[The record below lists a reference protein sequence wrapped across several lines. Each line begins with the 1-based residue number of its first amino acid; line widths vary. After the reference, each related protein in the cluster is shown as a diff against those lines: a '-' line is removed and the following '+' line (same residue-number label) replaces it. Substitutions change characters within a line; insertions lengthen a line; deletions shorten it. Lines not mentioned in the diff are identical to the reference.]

1 MAAVTVVVAVVV
13 VVDAQVAAAKVA
25 VVVLVVAVFLAK
37 HEQHAIDHISTVIK
51 RTRRTKAQQLS
62 VRVTTLCW
70 LGKRERHRMACTT
83 HAASRDIARP

>member
-1 MAAVTVVVAVVV
+1 MAAVTVVVVVV

-37 HEQHAIDHISTVIK
+37 HEQHAIHCISTSFK

-70 LGKRERHRMACTT
+70 LGKRERHRMACKA
-83 HAASRDIARP
+83 HAANRDIARP